1 MIEIR
6 YWCKFLVFQV
16 LFVSTRIILM
26 TLWTKGVTIERNRR
40 MAAKRGKT
48 SEFGN
53 DVLNR
58 QGVLTRSD

>member
-1 MIEIR
+1 
-6 YWCKFLVFQV
+6 
-16 LFVSTRIILM
+16 M

-53 DVLNR
+53 DVLNG